1 MKQLIKAVSLL
12 LSLTFLPH
20 AQVWADATTDAQAQV
35 QQTTEKMLSSLKTNK
50 DALKSNPSAVYP
62 LVDEIV
68 LPIFDFE
75 RMSRL
80 VLGKN
85 WQGMNESQQKRF
97 VEEFRSLLVRTY
109 SAALIEAAAS
119 SIDVNYLPVRA
130 ENDAK
135 RLTIRTK
142 VNYGGKA
149 PVSLDYDMFLNNDNQ
164 WKVYNVSAEGVSLV
178 TNYRSEFE
186 TDINTIGV
194 DKLIEKIASR
204 NQTSNKP
211 NS

>member
-1 MKQLIKAVSLL
+1 MKKLLAFASLFFSLAFAPQAV
-12 LSLTFLPH
+12 
-20 AQVWADATTDAQAQV
+20 VWADATSDAQTLV
-35 QQTTEKMLSSLKTNK
+35 QQTTEKMLTALKANK
-50 DALKSNPSAVYP
+50 DTLKSNPAAVYP
-62 LVDEIV
+62 LVNEIV

-85 WQGMNESQQKRF
+85 WQNMSEAQQKRF
-97 VEEFRSLLVRTY
+97 TSEFRALLVRTY
-109 SAALIEAAAS
+109 SAALIEAAATS
-119 SIDVNYLPVRA
+119 VDVNYLPVRA
-130 ENDAK
+130 EDEAK

-149 PVSLDYDMFLNNDNQ
+149 PVSLDYDMFIYNNE

-186 TDINTIGV
+186 TDINTIGI
-194 DKLIEKIASR
+194 DKLIDKIASR
-204 NQTSNKP
+204 NQENKP